1 MSNAETPLPE
11 ELPGGRAGGV
21 GRRAGQAGRGDLRI
35 LLGAAPGVG
44 KTYAMLREGRRLRDE
59 GRDVVI
65 GFVETHRRTETEEQ
79 IGDLEVIPRMV
90 VRHRTLILEEMDVD
104 AILHRKPEIALIDEL
119 AHTNAP
125 GSPRTKRYQDV
136 DALRD
141 HGIDVITTLNIQHL
155 AELQD
160 VVTSIT
166 GVEVRETVPDQ
177 VLDDATDVQLVDL
190 PVEVLLGRLEHGKI
204 YPTEQTSKA
213 LVNFFREGN
222 LTALRELA
230 LRRTAEG
237 VDDRLSDLMLNAGS
251 MAPATEQ
258 VMVLMDP
265 HPRWSDVL
273 RNAWRLAS
281 ALHGDLITL
290 TLTPHGT
297 VDRLE
302 DEEREVNLRQL
313 QLAEDLGC
321 DILVAADEGE
331 SPDDRGAAIVRLVR
345 EERITVLVL
354 GVRPRSR
361 RSWLGGHR
369 LDGLDVAAA
378 VLMLID
384 GLDVHLVKMTDPS

>member
-11 ELPGGRAGGV
+11 ELPGGRGGLAV
-21 GRRAGQAGRGDLRI
+21 RRSGRGDLRI

-79 IGDLEVIPRMV
+79 IGDLEIIPRMV
-90 VRHRTLILEEMDVD
+90 VQHRTLMLEEMDVD
-104 AILHRKPEIALIDEL
+104 AILRRKPEIVLIDEL

-125 GSPRTKRYQDV
+125 GSRREKRYQDV
-136 DALRD
+136 EALRD

-204 YPTEQTSKA
+204 YPAEQASKA

-237 VDDRLSDLMLNAGS
+237 VDDRLSDLMLSAGGR
-251 MAPATEQ
+251 ALAAER

-290 TLTPHGT
+290 TLAPHGS
-297 VDRLE
+297 VDRLRNE
-302 DEEREVNLRQL
+302 DREATLRQR

-321 DILVAADEGE
+321 LILVASDESG
-331 SPDDRGAAIVRLVR
+331 SPEDRGAAIVRLVR
-345 EERITVLVL
+345 EERITVLVI

-361 RSWLGGHR
+361 RSWLGGPR
-369 LDGLDVAAA
+369 LDGLDIAAD
-378 VLMLID
+378 VLMSIE
-384 GLDVHLVKMTDPS
+384 GLDVHLVRMTDRP